1 MSKGDAWEM
10 NKKNK
15 WEMAPKSRL
24 WLDQGAKRAM
34 VGMGVEKTSSR
45 NSGGPWLLVGRWS

>member
-10 NKKNK
+10 KKKNK
-15 WEMAPKSRL
+15 WEIVPKSRL

-34 VGMGVEKTSSR
+34 VEMGVEKTSSR
-45 NSGGPWLLVGRWS
+45 SSGGPWLLVGRWS